1 MKFGGNVENLI
12 KQAGKIKERLEKLQE
27 EIGEKTVEASAGG
40 GMVTATAKARGE
52 IVEIKIDPEIV
63 KEGDI
68 EMLQD
73 LIVAAVNE
81 ALLRGRKVMQEEIS
95 KTAMSMGLPPGI
107 I

>member
-1 MKFGGNVENLI
+1 MKFGGNVGDLI
-12 KQAGKIKERLEKLQE
+12 KQAGKIKEKLEKLQE

-52 IVEIKIDPEIV
+52 IVEIKIDPEII
-63 KEGDI
+63 KEGDM

-81 ALLRGRKVMQEEIS
+81 ALLRGRKVMQEEIG
-95 KTAMSMGLPPGI
+95 KTAISMGLPPGI